1 MPYPSGWGTA
11 EMSDSFEGYAQ
22 ILSKAAPELEDQL
35 VREMCEGSL
44 YDFLKEA
51 WPSFDPAPFVG
62 GWHLEAIAEHL
73 QAVSNGQIKKLL
85 INVRPRSGK
94 TGLVAVAWPTWTWA
108 LPPDPRY
115 PLRGPG
121 VRFLCGSYG
130 ANKAQEDGVTARRL
144 IGSNW

>member
-1 MPYPSGWGTA
+1 MALITPSI
-11 EMSDSFEGYAQ
+11 EDYAHLLAQ
-22 ILSKAAPELEDQL
+22 AGGELEDQL

-73 QAVSNGQIKKLL
+73 QAVSAGQIRKLL

-94 TGLVAVAWPTWTWA
+94 TAMLAVAWPTWTWA
-108 LPPDPRY
+108 LPSDPRY

-130 ANKAQEDGVTARRL
+130 ANKAQK
-144 IGSNW
+144 